1 MPSRTEQ
8 RLPEGTI
15 TFLFTDIEGSTRLLQ
30 ELGERYAEALAEHRR
45 LLREAFQR
53 HHGVEV
59 DTQGDAFFVAFER
72 ASDALAAAEDGQRA
86 LAPGPVRVRIGLHS
100 GEPVLTDEGYV
111 GIDVHRAA
119 RIAAA
124 GHGGQVLLSQST
136 RDLAGRDDLRDL
148 GEHRLKD
155 LAAPE
160 RIWQLGD
167 GEFPRL
173 KTLYQTNLPV
183 PATPFLGR
191 EADLADVAGLL
202 TGNGARLVTLT
213 GPGGTGKTRLALQAA
228 AESAEHFPDGVT
240 WVPLAPLRDAAL
252 VLPTIAGAVGAKE
265 EQRLSLQ
272 DALSATLGGRRCL
285 LLLDNAEHLLPGVAE
300 QLTVLR
306 AIDGPSLLVTS
317 RERLQLQGEH
327 VYGVVP
333 LNEEDAVRLF
343 LERSAMLGVELERTP
358 SVVELCDRLDD
369 LPLALEL
376 AAARTPLFSPE
387 QLLER
392 LGARLDLLKGGR
404 DADPRQQTL
413 RATIAWSH
421 ELLDEDER
429 RLFRRLS
436 VFVGGCS
443 FERAEEVCETD
454 PETLQS
460 LLDKSLVRRRDT
472 TEGPWFWM
480 LGTIRDYAAE
490 RLDESGERLLVE
502 DRLIDAAVEFA
513 RAAEPAWRVGNTD
526 EWVDRF
532 DLERDN
538 LRRAIAVALER
549 GDSRRALSISALL
562 GWLWQGQGFMREGI
576 EWTERALAAADDLE
590 PGLEGYALLVLGIG
604 HHELGE
610 RAEGAQFL
618 RQCLPLLE
626 AGGWPHQ
633 HAFALYYLAGP
644 LFEQNRVSEAE
655 ELLRQ
660 SEREGLALDDV
671 TLIRAAREGLAEA
684 YANRGDFAS
693 ARKLLEDP
701 ERRPP
706 TLAHRATQ
714 DVHLAEILVADGD
727 PEKAESILDRA
738 RAMCEERGYRREL
751 AWVLQL
757 RGYLDVLSGRRE
769 AAVAALETARTMG
782 EESGVRGV
790 VGNALLGLAA
800 VEARWGSPEA
810 AIGLWSHSR
819 TFTAAPREDSWY
831 LSRRLEREFLEPLR
845 ETVSDEV
852 FDRAWS
858 GA

>member
-8 RLPEGTI
+8 RLPGGTV

-119 RIAAA
+119 RIASA

-155 LAAPE
+155 LTAPE

-191 EADLADVAGLL
+191 ETDLADVARLL
-202 TGNGARLVTLT
+202 TGDGARLVTLT

-228 AESAEHFPDGVT
+228 AESAEHFPDGIT

-252 VLPTIAGAVGAKE
+252 VLPTIAGALAAKE
-265 EQRLSLQ
+265 EQGLSLR
-272 DALSATLGGRRCL
+272 DALSATLSGRRCL
-285 LLLDNAEHLLPGVAE
+285 LVLDNAEHLLPGVTE
-300 QLTVLR
+300 ELTVLR
-306 AIDGPSLLVTS
+306 GIDGPSLLVTS

-327 VYGVVP
+327 VYGVAP

-343 LERSAMLGVELERTP
+343 LERSAMLGVELERSP
-358 SVVELCDRLDD
+358 IVVELCDRLDD

-392 LGARLDLLKGGR
+392 LGARLDLFKGGR

-443 FERAEEVCETD
+443 FERAEAVCEAD

-472 TEGPWFWM
+472 TEGPCFWM
-480 LGTIRDYAAE
+480 LVTIRDYAAE

-513 RAAEPAWRVGNTD
+513 RGAEPAWRVGNTD

-532 DLERDN
+532 ALDRDN

-562 GWLWQGQGFMREGI
+562 GWLWQSQGFMLEGM
-576 EWTERALAAADDLE
+576 EWTERGLAAADDVE
-590 PGLEGYALLVLGIG
+590 PGLEGYAVFLLGIG
-604 HHELGE
+604 HLELGE
-610 RAEGAQFL
+610 RVEGEQLL

-626 AGGWPHQ
+626 EGGRPHE

-644 LFEQNRVSEAE
+644 LFAWDRGPEAE

-660 SEREGLALDDV
+660 SEREALALEDATLIGAARAGLAD
-671 TLIRAAREGLAEA
+671 A

-693 ARKLLEDP
+693 ARKSLEGS
-701 ERRPP
+701 ERAP
-706 TLAHRATQ
+706 TLAHRVTQ
-714 DVHLAEILVADGD
+714 DVQLAEILVADGE

-738 RAMCEERGYRREL
+738 RAICEERGYRREL

-769 AAVAALETARTMG
+769 EAVGALETARTMG
-782 EESGVRGV
+782 EESGVRDV

-810 AIGLWSHSR
+810 AIGLWSQSR

-845 ETVSDEV
+845 QTVPEEV

-858 GA
+858 GG